1 MNTRQDLTALDR
13 LREIYHLYDR
23 FMASETSVCKEKCA
37 DCCTC
42 NVTITTL
49 EADLLLTSLS
59 PVEKNA
65 LYNRIIRHSP
75 QKRFI
80 PKMTFNTFVRWCMEG
95 RNIPEEENDPAWGTC
110 PLLAD
115 DLCTIYDA
123 RPFGCRALMSRH
135 LCRDRGH
142 AQIPPRVMTANNL
155 FLQAVEHLDQNGFS
169 GNLSDMLTRLPE
181 DEPGPTDH
189 RFVPNEAIP
198 VLMVPPEHRADMAPV
213 IQQLSTLLTPDKHP

>member
-1 MNTRQDLTALDR
+1 MHTRQDMTALDR

-23 FMASETSVCKEKCA
+23 HMASEASVCKEKCA

-42 NVTITTL
+42 NVTITSL
-49 EADLLLTSLS
+49 EADLLLASLS
-59 PVEKNA
+59 PVEKTA
-65 LYNRIIRHSP
+65 LHNRIIRYFP

-80 PKMTFNTFVRWCMEG
+80 PKMTVNTFARWCMEG
-95 RNIPEEENDPAWGTC
+95 RNIPEEENDPTWGTC
-110 PLLAD
+110 PLLTD
-115 DLCTIYDA
+115 DLCTVYDA

-135 LCRDRGH
+135 HCRDKGH
-142 AQIPPRVMTANNL
+142 ALIPPLVVTVNNL
-155 FLQAVEHLDQNGFS
+155 FLQAIEHLDQNEFS

-181 DEPGPTDH
+181 DEPGTTDD

-213 IQQLSTLLTPDKHP
+213 IQQLSPLLTPGNRP

>member
-1 MNTRQDLTALDR
+1 MHTRQDVASLDR

-23 FMASETSVCKEKCA
+23 HMASEASVCKEKCA

-42 NVTITTL
+42 NVTITAL
-49 EADLLLTSLS
+49 EADLLLASLP

-65 LYNRIIRHSP
+65 LYNRIIRYFP

-80 PKMTFNTFVRWCMEG
+80 PKMTFNTFARWCMED

-115 DLCTIYDA
+115 DLCIVYDA
-123 RPFGCRALMSRH
+123 RPFGCRALMSQH
-135 LCRDRGH
+135 LCREKGH
-142 AQIPPRVMTANNL
+142 ALIAPRVVTANNL
-155 FLQAVEHLDQNGFS
+155 FLQAIEHLDSQRFS

-181 DEPGPTDH
+181 DEPDPSDE

-198 VLMVPPEHRADMAPV
+198 VLMVPPEHRSDMAPV
-213 IQQLSTLLTPDKHP
+213 IQQLSTLLTPDNRP